1 MRLVLAEDRF
11 SSLSQVDNVEK
22 VSAIFLPFVIFSGRP
37 SIAIVPHDAIRRELD
52 DVVFPCFSTGDPP
65 PDVRW
70 EFNNTVLQSNDKYSI
85 GVIQDGLAFGSL
97 TVRNLSYYDKGTYT
111 CIVSNALSNTSVA
124 TVDVELSVQG
134 M

>member
-1 MRLVLAEDRF
+1 M
-11 SSLSQVDNVEK
+11 LSFQVV
-22 VSAIFLPFVIFSGRP
+22 P

-97 TVRNLSYYDKGTYT
+97 TVRNLSYYDKVNIHLH
-111 CIVSNALSNTSVA
+111 CIQCS
-124 TVDVELSVQG
+124 
-134 M
+134 

>member
-52 DVVFPCFSTGDPP
+52 DVVSPCFSTGDPLA
-65 PDVRW
+65 RCS
-70 EFNNTVLQSNDKYSI
+70 L
-85 GVIQDGLAFGSL
+85 GVQQHSA
-97 TVRNLSYYDKGTYT
+97 
-111 CIVSNALSNTSVA
+111 SVKRQ
-124 TVDVELSVQG
+124 VQLSV
-134 M
+134 